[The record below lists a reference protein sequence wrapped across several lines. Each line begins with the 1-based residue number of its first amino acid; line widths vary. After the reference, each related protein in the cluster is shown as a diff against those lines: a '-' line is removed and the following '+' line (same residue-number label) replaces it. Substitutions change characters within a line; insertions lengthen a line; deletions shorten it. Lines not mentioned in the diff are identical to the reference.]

1 MNRFRPLVMCVA
13 ATAPIL
19 LWSSGNSL
27 AINEMFADDAP
38 VTRMT
43 QEDFRIAGET
53 LRKALDSG
61 RDGEVHAWK
70 NPKTAASGTIV
81 PAGSF
86 ERQGMRC
93 RGVKLSTTARERTSS
108 TEWNV
113 CKTPEGWKV
122 AEGR

>member
-1 MNRFRPLVMCVA
+1 MRRPRPLVVCVA
-13 ATAPIL
+13 AAAVAL
-19 LWSSGNSL
+19 LSSSRTTL

-38 VTRMT
+38 ISRMT
-43 QEDFRIAGET
+43 QDDLRIAGEA
-53 LRKALDSG
+53 LRNALDSG
-61 RDGEVHAWK
+61 RDEQVHAWK
-70 NPKTAASGTIV
+70 NPKTTASGTIV
-81 PAGSF
+81 PARAF

-93 RGVKLSTTARERTSS
+93 RGVKLSTTAQGRTSS

>member
-1 MNRFRPLVMCVA
+1 MPRLRPLIACVA
-13 ATAPIL
+13 AAALVL
-19 LWSSGNSL
+19 LSSGRTAL

-38 VTRMT
+38 ISRMT
-43 QEDFRIAGET
+43 QDDLRIAGEA

-61 RDGEVHAWK
+61 RDDEVHEWK
-70 NPKTAASGTIV
+70 NPKTTASGTIV
-81 PAGSF
+81 PARAF

-93 RGVKLSTTARERTSS
+93 RGVKLSTTAQGRTSS

-113 CKTPEGWKV
+113 CKTPAGWKV